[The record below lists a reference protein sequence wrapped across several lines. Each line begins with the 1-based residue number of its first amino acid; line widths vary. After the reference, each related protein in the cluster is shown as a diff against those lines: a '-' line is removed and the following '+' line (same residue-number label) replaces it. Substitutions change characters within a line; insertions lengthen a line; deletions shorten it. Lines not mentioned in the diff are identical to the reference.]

1 MVSREI
7 PSVNKYGASN
17 LQSLK
22 RRILQRNQSAIR
34 INQEPAEIVET
45 NLAKIREAWNQYQ
58 STNNRNAVY
67 IYLTAIYNVVRKWR
81 RIDLVDDYCA
91 LALHFHRDHI
101 DMEPE
106 PFAVLIYCTA
116 DPEKV
121 DKKTRSKWSRALRVV
136 EACKRDEQTVREFI
150 KWYGGINEC
159 AALFPQIY
167 PPAASFDH
175 LVARCCPNSDNMDVD
190 LGRSPVSI
198 PRARIWRKY

>member
-22 RRILQRNQSAIR
+22 RRILEINQSTIR
-34 INQEPAEIVET
+34 INQEPGEIVKAR
-45 NLAKIREAWNQYQ
+45 LAKIREAWNRYQ

-67 IYLTAIYNVVRKWR
+67 TYLTAIYNAVRNWR

-91 LALHFHRDHI
+91 LALHFHGDHI

-121 DKKTRSKWSRALRVV
+121 DKKARSKWSRALRVA
-136 EACKRDEQTVREFI
+136 EGCKEEGQSVREFM
-150 KWYGGINEC
+150 KGLGGINNC
-159 AALFPQIY
+159 AALCSQI
-167 PPAASFDH
+167 
-175 LVARCCPNSDNMDVD
+175 
-190 LGRSPVSI
+190 
-198 PRARIWRKY
+198 

>member
-91 LALHFHRDHI
+91 LAFHFHRDHI

-106 PFAVLIYCTA
+106 PFAILIYCTA

-121 DKKTRSKWSRALRVV
+121 DKKTRSKWSRALRVA
-136 EACKRDEQTVREFI
+136 EACKRDDHTVREFI
-150 KWYGGINEC
+150 KGLGGVNNC
-159 AALFPQIY
+159 AALFPQI
-167 PPAASFDH
+167 
-175 LVARCCPNSDNMDVD
+175 
-190 LGRSPVSI
+190 
-198 PRARIWRKY
+198 

>member
-17 LQSLK
+17 LPPPK
-22 RRILQRNQSAIR
+22 RRTAQINRGAIR
-34 INQEPAEIVET
+34 TSQEPAEIVET

-106 PFAVLIYCTA
+106 PFAILIYCTA

-121 DKKTRSKWSRALRVV
+121 DKKARSKWSRAL
-136 EACKRDEQTVREFI
+136 
-150 KWYGGINEC
+150 
-159 AALFPQIY
+159 
-167 PPAASFDH
+167 
-175 LVARCCPNSDNMDVD
+175 
-190 LGRSPVSI
+190 
-198 PRARIWRKY
+198 